1 MRASFAV
8 VANRFIE
15 TIGLVVET
23 AARGGFR
30 IALIG
35 GFALSFPGVPR
46 ATGDVDFL
54 VDATGADTLHDALVA
69 AGFVA
74 KHRTENVAN
83 YTSPSARFARRSRL
97 KVWQRSFASSRK
109 SKSSSDRS
117 PAASARPLGIGFCSD
132 PRGEACRGC
141 GRGGRVSS

>member
-1 MRASFAV
+1 MRASSFAV

-23 AARGGFR
+23 AERGGFR

-35 GFALSFPGVPR
+35 GFALSFLGVTR

-69 AGFVA
+69 AGF
-74 KHRTENVAN
+74 VAN

-109 SKSSSDRS
+109 SKSSSERS

-132 PRGEACRGC
+132 PRGKAWRGC